1 MCKKIEK
8 LYKFRPLGNCKDL
21 ERIEDIIEKGFYC
34 CDFLNFNDMNE
45 GVFYVNKNI
54 DITLIQKK
62 QYKICS
68 FSEEKA
74 LKRQLM
80 WGHYANAGMGIAIE
94 ICVNEAD
101 VKKVFYKKSKPPA
114 DWENRDCIE
123 KILTS
128 KSADW
133 KDEHEYRYINQG
145 GNSKIFKGK
154 ITGICFGTPYKKLG
168 NYEDI
173 KENHTKLK
181 KYLRL
186 KECLEKFCEE
196 NNPEIKF
203 GDCDFTNGNCD
214 LKNEMNEKK
223 QYDRK

>member
-1 MCKKIEK
+1 MK
-8 LYKFRPLGNCKDL
+8 LYKFRPLGNKDEDGDL
-21 ERIEDIIEKGFYC
+21 ERIEDIINKGFHC
-34 CDFLNFNDMNE
+34 SNFLDFNDMNE

-68 FSEEKA
+68 FSGEEA
-74 LKRQLM
+74 LKKQLM

-94 ICVNEAD
+94 ICVNHTD
-101 VKKVFYKKSKPPA
+101 VKEVFYKKSKPA
-114 DWENRDCIE
+114 DWKNRDCIE

-133 KDEHEYRYINQG
+133 THEQEFRYIENEG
-145 GNSKIFKGK
+145 ESKIFKEK
-154 ITGICFGTPYKKLG
+154 ITGICFGTPYEGLG

-186 KECLEKFCEE
+186 KESLKKFCKE